1 MLQEFARQDPEIGF
15 SHIYPGFVFNGT
27 MFGPGKMTT
36 FLSIAL
42 APLIW
47 AFTIPPKKNA
57 EYMLFG
63 MISAKKGMNRFGEY
77 GDNIGKK
84 KFPKT
89 KDAQEL
95 LWEHS
100 LEVTKS
106 S

>member
-1 MLQEFARQDPEIGF
+1 
-15 SHIYPGFVFNGT
+15 

-36 FLSIAL
+36 FLSIIF

-47 AFTIPPKKNA
+47 GFTIPPQHNA

-63 MISAKKGMNRFGEY
+63 MLSAKKGMNRFDKY
-77 GDNIGKK
+77 GDDVGMK
-84 KFPKT
+84 KFPQA
-89 KDAQEL
+89 KDAPRL

-100 LEVTKS
+100 MEVTKS